1 MVTEP
6 DWIRD
11 ALSQA
16 RFAPYLAKTGGDID
30 TAIRLYWW
38 NIDISA
44 AFYTP
49 LHCLELA
56 LRNAVHQR
64 LTDEF
69 KRQDWWGVA
78 QLREPG
84 LQMVTS
90 ARSKRTGRG
99 GQIHSRRHR
108 G

>member
-44 AFYTP
+44 AFYTLFTASNWP
-49 LHCLELA
+49 CA
-56 LRNAVHQR
+56 TRCTN
-64 LTDEF
+64 
-69 KRQDWWGVA
+69 G
-78 QLREPG
+78 
-84 LQMVTS
+84 
-90 ARSKRTGRG
+90 
-99 GQIHSRRHR
+99 
-108 G
+108 